1 MMQKIQSLNKKRKMK
16 KFNRSIM
23 YVFLPMIL
31 VACSSG
37 GSDRQAKAEK
47 ACCSSTGIPEGGE
60 WISMFDGKTLAG
72 WRGYGKKEVPAG
84 WIVEDGVI
92 TFNSSGS
99 ADMEGADLIYDRKFG
114 NFIFEIEWKIGK
126 AGNSG
131 ILYMAQEEAG
141 KPIYYSSPEYQLL
154 DNENM
159 PDAWEG
165 VGGNRQAGAVYDM
178 IPPVPQPVKPY
189 DNWNKTK
196 IVVYNKHVIHYLN
209 DVQIL
214 EYYLG
219 TPVWKALV
227 DKSKFSPFSND
238 NEKCPD
244 AYDSMLNAGQS
255 PGYIGLQDHGYGL
268 AFKNIRI
275 KEL

>member
-1 MMQKIQSLNKKRKMK
+1 MK
-16 KFNRSIM
+16 KIN
-23 YVFLPMIL
+23 VFFVMLL
-31 VACSSG
+31 CAGLLLACSQS
-37 GSDRQAKAEK
+37 AKND
-47 ACCSSTGIPEGGE
+47 SSEQCAADANAIPEGGE
-60 WISMFDGKTLAG
+60 WLSMFDGKTLNG
-72 WRGYGKKEVPAG
+72 WRGYLRSEVPKG
-84 WIVEDGVI
+84 WLVEDGVI
-92 TFNSSGS
+92 TFNSSGT
-99 ADMEGADLIYDRKFG
+99 ADMEGADLIYDKKFK

-131 ILYMAQEEAG
+131 ILYMAQELEG

-159 PDAWEG
+159 PDAWQG

-214 EYYLG
+214 DFYLG

-238 NEKCPD
+238 EEKVPE
-244 AYDSMLNAGQS
+244 AYELMLNTGNE

-268 AFKNIRI
+268 AFRNIRI
-275 KEL
+275 KELD

>member
-1 MMQKIQSLNKKRKMK
+1 MKRINISL
-16 KFNRSIM
+16 IA
-23 YVFLPMIL
+23 MIL
-31 VACSSG
+31 LLSMISCLTSG
-37 GSDRQAKAEK
+37 QQNISGSNPSPCNE
-47 ACCSSTGIPEGGE
+47 IPEGGE
-60 WISMFDGKTLAG
+60 WISMFDGETLNG
-72 WRGYGKKEVPAG
+72 WRGYNKETAPTG
-84 WIVEDGVI
+84 WKVEDGVI
-92 TFNSSGS
+92 TFSVSGRGRRN
-99 ADMEGADLIYDRKFG
+99 MEGGDLIYDRKFQ

-131 ILYMAQEEAG
+131 IFYTAQEIEG
-141 KPIYYSSPEYQLL
+141 TPIYYSSPEYQLL

-178 IPPVPQPVKPY
+178 IPPVPQPCNPY

-196 IVVYNKHVIHYLN
+196 IVVYNKRVIHYLN
-209 DVQIL
+209 DVQVL
-214 EYYLG
+214 EFQLG

-227 DKSKFSPFSND
+227 DKSKFSPSSND
-238 NEKCPD
+238 EEREPK
-244 AYDSMLNAGQS
+244 AYELMLNAGNE

-268 AFKNIRI
+268 AFRNIRI